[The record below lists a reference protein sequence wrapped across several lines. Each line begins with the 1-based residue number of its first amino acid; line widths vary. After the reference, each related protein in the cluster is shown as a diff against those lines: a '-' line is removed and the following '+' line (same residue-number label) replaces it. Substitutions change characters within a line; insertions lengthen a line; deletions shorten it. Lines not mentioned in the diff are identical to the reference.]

1 MKKRKK
7 LVMGIC
13 LLTAFVVWTFAVRFV
28 DVQPIGPLG
37 STVGFAT
44 LNRFV
49 HNVTGVHMS
58 LYVITDWLGLVP
70 IAVAVGFAVLGVA
83 QWLKRR
89 SLKKVDFTLFVL
101 GGFYVIVIVVFF
113 LFEVLVI
120 NYRPILIAGILEASY
135 PSSTTMLVMC
145 VMPTAILQLKSRIRC
160 RVLRQCVITAMTL
173 FIIFMVFARLISGV
187 HWFTDIVGG
196 ILLSAGVGALYAE
209 VSQSI

>member
-1 MKKRKK
+1 
-7 LVMGIC
+7 MGIC

-70 IAVAVGFAVLGVA
+70 IAVAVGFAVLGLA

-89 SLKKVDFTLFVL
+89 SLKKVDFPLFVL

-120 NYRPILIAGILEASY
+120 NYRPILISGILEASY

-187 HWFTDIVGG
+187 HWFTDIAGG
-196 ILLSAGVGALYAE
+196 ILLSAGLVALYAE

>member
-70 IAVAVGFAVLGVA
+70 IAVAVGFAILGVA

-120 NYRPILIAGILEASY
+120 NYRPILISGILEASY

-196 ILLSAGVGALYAE
+196 ILLSAGCVVIYA
-209 VSQSI
+209 VQCCK

>member
-1 MKKRKK
+1 
-7 LVMGIC
+7 MGIC

-70 IAVAVGFAVLGVA
+70 IAIAVGFAVLGVA

-101 GGFYVIVIVVFF
+101 GGFYAIVIVVFF

-120 NYRPILIAGILEASY
+120 NYRPILISGILEASY